1 MRNARE
7 GTLAYRTKPVEDVYL
22 DDRGGQETNG
32 RSSWTGQDG
41 TAWRVVGQ
49 FATPEAAQKRQTEL
63 EAEKLAWTV
72 FKVETPSGGR
82 EFAVRRAPKEHP
94 SRLEKPD
101 GSTWRVAKRCRT
113 EADARVY
120 LARLESRAA
129 KEDDGGVSTQ
139 GRPPLNASSPKN
151 ALADL
156 FDKEDEEGNDA
167 DGK

>member
-7 GTLAYRTKPVEDVYL
+7 GTLAYLTKPVEDVYL

-41 TAWRVVGQ
+41 TVWRVVGQ

-94 SRLEKPD
+94 SKIEKPD
-101 GSTWRVAKRCRT
+101 GSTWRVAKRCKT
-113 EADARVY
+113 ETDAREY
-120 LARLESRAA
+120 LARLEAKAGTAGDVKTSAA
-129 KEDDGGVSTQ
+129 KRDV
-139 GRPPLNASSPKN
+139 
-151 ALADL
+151 ADL
-156 FDKEDEEGNDA
+156 FEKTDEEGNDA